1 MADQDIYLQADG
13 ILSDNERN
21 AFLKNFTKLN
31 PHWDGAH
38 VADILSELTSTDAHC
53 GELDDLHERMADELG
68 SKYLSVAGLLCA
80 YVDYEVGHVLIGDS
94 RVKNFVARLKNKH
107 GN

>member
-1 MADQDIYLQADG
+1 MGHDIYIQAQG
-13 ILSDNERN
+13 ILSENESN

-38 VADILSELTSTDAHC
+38 VADILSELVNTDAHC
-53 GELDDLHERMADELG
+53 GELEDLHERMADKLG
-68 SKYLSVAGLLCA
+68 TKYLSVAGLLCI
-80 YVDYEVGHVLIGDS
+80 YVDHGVGHVLIGDS
-94 RVKNFVARLKNKH
+94 RVTNFVGRLQAKH